1 MHLQCCR
8 WRVELLSIA
17 LIFVDDLSEKDMR
30 EKTSEIRNFML
41 SMCRSKARN
50 VATKT
55 ARHFGISKQAASR
68 HLHALEE
75 NGMVSSSGRGNTKA
89 SWIIPLI
96 EKSWEFSLAGLRE
109 DVVWLENIAPLLA
122 NLPENV
128 RDMWHYGVT
137 EMVNNAIDHSEGA
150 VLKVYFTRTA
160 LDVKIWIN
168 DDGEGI
174 FHRIQRLGNLY
185 DAREAILELA
195 KGKFTTDPA
204 NHSGEGIFFT
214 SRAFD
219 SFTILS
225 RTLYFSH
232 QAESDDWLV
241 DGDKDS
247 PGTRV
252 HLKLDN
258 DCRRTLSSVY
268 SQFAEPDE
276 FTFSKTIV
284 PVRLARHEGEKLVSR
299 SQAKR
304 LVSRF
309 EKFKTVVLDFTGVE
323 EIGQAFADEIFR
335 VFASSHPEVSLIPFD
350 TSTEVQQMIVRAIA
364 GK

>member
-1 MHLQCCR
+1 M
-8 WRVELLSIA
+8 I
-17 LIFVDDLSEKDMR
+17 
-30 EKTSEIRNFML
+30 
-41 SMCRSKARN
+41 
-50 VATKT
+50 
-55 ARHFGISKQAASR
+55 
-68 HLHALEE
+68 
-75 NGMVSSSGRGNTKA
+75 SSSGKGNIKV
-89 SWIIPLI
+89 SWLIPLV
-96 EKSWEFSLAGLRE
+96 EKSWRFPLAGLRE
-109 DVVWLENIAPLLA
+109 DIVWLENLAPLLTD
-122 NLPENV
+122 LPENV
-128 RDMWHYGVT
+128 RDMWHYGIT
-137 EMVNNAIDHSEGA
+137 EMVNNAIDHSDGT
-150 VLKVYFTRTA
+150 VLTVHFKRTA
-160 LDVKIWIN
+160 LDVEAWID

-174 FHRIQRLGNLY
+174 FHRIQRLGNFY
-185 DAREAILELA
+185 DPREAILELA

-219 SFTILS
+219 SFVIMS

-232 QAESDDWLV
+232 EAEQDDWLI
-241 DGDKDS
+241 DDDS
-247 PGTRV
+247 DIPGTRV
-252 HLKLDN
+252 FLKLDN
-258 DCRRTLSSVY
+258 DSQRTLNSVY

-335 VFASSHPEVSLIPFD
+335 VFASSHPEVGLIPLHA
-350 TSTEVQQMIVRAIA
+350 TNEVQQMIVRALA
-364 GK
+364 VR

>member
-1 MHLQCCR
+1 
-8 WRVELLSIA
+8 
-17 LIFVDDLSEKDMR
+17 MR
-30 EKTSEIRNFML
+30 KKTSEIRNFML
-41 SMCRSKARN
+41 RMCRNKTRN
-50 VATKT
+50 AAAET

-68 HLHALEE
+68 HLQALE
-75 NGMVSSSGRGNTKA
+75 GDRMISSTGRGNVKV
-89 SWIIPLI
+89 SWLIPLI
-96 EKSWEFSLAGLRE
+96 EKSWRFPLAGLRE
-109 DVVWLENIAPLLA
+109 DVVWLENLAPLLA
-122 NLPENV
+122 DLPENV

-137 EMVNNAIDHSEGA
+137 EMVNNAIDHSEGTTLTIHFA
-150 VLKVYFTRTA
+150 RTA
-160 LDVKIWIN
+160 LDVDVWIN

-185 DAREAILELA
+185 DPREAILELA

-219 SFTILS
+219 SFVIMS

-232 QAESDDWLV
+232 RAEQDDWLIDDDRDV
-241 DGDKDS
+241 

-252 HLKLDN
+252 FLKLDN
-258 DCRRTLSSVY
+258 DSQRTLNSVY

-335 VFASSHPEVSLIPFD
+335 VFASSHPSVELIPIHA
-350 TSTEVQQMIVRAIA
+350 TTEVQQMIVRALA
-364 GK
+364 VK